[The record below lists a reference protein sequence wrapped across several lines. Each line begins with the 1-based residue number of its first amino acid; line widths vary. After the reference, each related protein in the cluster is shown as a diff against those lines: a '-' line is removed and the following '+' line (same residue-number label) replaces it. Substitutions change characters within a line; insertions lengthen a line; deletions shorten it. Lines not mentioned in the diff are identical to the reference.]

1 MNRYQFCKGDLIH
14 FRPSSAIRCIL
25 VLTTVV
31 IDVCFAVGC
40 TQKHLR
46 TEHDELLTLG
56 YQQFDQTPGSG
67 WRILADR
74 KEYREAAHLIETY
87 MTRHQELTEQ
97 QAILHFH
104 AAQLFAFAGDTS
116 AAVAH
121 LEYCHQS
128 VPRGSLA
135 HIIERVECWND
146 YVDAT
151 KAFLERDRGQLLA
164 ARERLASRPAAQG
177 EIPNLKIVNSFVGHF
192 GETYSI
198 AYKEQK

>member
-1 MNRYQFCKGDLIH
+1 MNCYQFCKSDLIH
-14 FRPSSAIRCIL
+14 FRPSSTIRCIL

-31 IDVCFAVGC
+31 INVCFAVGC

-46 TEHDELLTLG
+46 TEHEELLTLG

-74 KEYREAAHLIETY
+74 KQYREAARLIETY
-87 MTRHQELTEQ
+87 IAQNQEMTDQ

-104 AAQLFAFAGDTS
+104 AAQLFAFAGDRP

-121 LEYCHQS
+121 LEHCRQS
-128 VPRGSLA
+128 VPRGSPA

-151 KAFLERDRGQLLA
+151 KAFLERDREQLLA
-164 ARERLASRPAAQG
+164 ARERLASRPAVQG
-177 EIPNLKIVNSFVGHF
+177 EIPNLKIVNSLVAHF
-192 GETYSI
+192 GETYSTV
-198 AYKEQK
+198 YKEQK